1 MKIVVVL
8 KDFPCPAQPEPG
20 IFVLRQIQAL
30 QRFDH
35 EFLVV
40 RVVPHAP
47 PLGQKWRGY
56 RSIPPRYTYED
67 VDVLTMRAVFPPGMI
82 GLEYVRYQVS
92 RRLSCIIQSFNP
104 QLLHAHCLIPAGSYV
119 IGKQLPTL
127 VTAHGSDAYD
137 WPWQRPGLRRL
148 AESVANSATIIVAV
162 SNFIRRHV
170 ERLGR
175 STVEVVFNGAD
186 DTVFSPAHR
195 EAARAKLGIKLNR
208 PVVAFAGSLARS
220 KGVFDL
226 VAATEKLHD
235 LVPLLVIIG
244 EGPQSAGLKRFLDQA
259 RIEYRL
265 CGVLTQSEIATAFG
279 AADIVALPSYREGLP
294 VVVCEAMLAGRA
306 VLSTPVGGIPE
317 IIADYETGRLVPAG
331 DVEALSSALR
341 ELYLNPE
348 LKQKL
353 EQQARNFAAAH
364 LTWRANAARYDRL
377 YSDTLSRFSNSGRRL
392 VS

>member
-1 MKIVVVL
+1 
-8 KDFPCPAQPEPG
+8 
-20 IFVLRQIQAL
+20 
-30 QRFDH
+30 
-35 EFLVV
+35 
-40 RVVPHAP
+40 
-47 PLGQKWRGY
+47 
-56 RSIPPRYTYED
+56 
-67 VDVLTMRAVFPPGMI
+67 MI